1 MKPGYRLLLSLY
13 ITFIIYSLLS
23 LIWGSAG
30 IIQTSLLKIYKD
42 KLVSN
47 TIELEE
53 IGNQLDLK
61 FDRLRTDEGLIAL
74 KARKLGFFKEGE
86 GEIILDRYKK
96 NTISYT
102 VGSYYKNFNKRI
114 NDKSHIRLFSTII
127 GVLSFLLMT
136 ILKDNSN
143 ANHRKKRFST

>member
-1 MKPGYRLLLSLY
+1 MKPGYRLLISLY

-86 GEIILDRYKK
+86 GEIILDGYKK

-102 VGSYYKNFNKRI
+102 VGSYYKNFNMRI
-114 NDKSHIRLFSTII
+114 NDNSHIRLFSTII
-127 GVLSFLLMT
+127 GILSFLLMT
-136 ILKDNSN
+136 VLKDNSN
-143 ANHRKKRFST
+143 ANQRKKRFGT